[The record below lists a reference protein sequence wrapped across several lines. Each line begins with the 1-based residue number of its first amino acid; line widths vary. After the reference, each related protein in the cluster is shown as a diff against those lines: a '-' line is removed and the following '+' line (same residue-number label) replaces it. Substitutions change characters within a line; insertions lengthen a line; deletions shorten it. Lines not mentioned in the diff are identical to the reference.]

1 MTCVLGIALLTSHCS
16 QRSRDDKQYVNLLAA
31 RLFSLTNGSS
41 SRYEAYDRV
50 EGQARVAER
59 TQQLQNKG
67 DLSRKEQKEIDD
79 AKARQLALRHRGVMQ
94 YKAARTAKW
103 SKEGLRKRAG
113 TLKDKITGG
122 SQSNRDRNPV
132 ASEA

>member
-1 MTCVLGIALLTSHCS
+1 M
-16 QRSRDDKQYVNLLAA
+16 
-31 RLFSLTNGSS
+31 
-41 SRYEAYDRV
+41 
-50 EGQARVAER
+50 
-59 TQQLQNKG
+59 QNKG

-132 ASEA
+132 ASEV